1 MPDPIAAD
9 KAHCWHPFTQQ
20 EEWCA
25 PGHDPLM
32 IVRAEGVWL
41 WDSNGNRYLDGNS
54 SIWTNIHGHCRP
66 EIAEAIARQ
75 AATLDHSSYLGL
87 GHPLASELAAKLVS
101 YFPER
106 TLERVFFS
114 DNGSTA
120 VEVAL
125 KMSLQSRMQTGE
137 GNRTRFLAFDNAYH
151 GDTLGAA
158 SLGGVNRFFS
168 RFRNLGFETQFL
180 SSAADLTSIDPSTV
194 TAVVIEPL
202 IQGVNEMRPWP
213 AGMLRELREW
223 SAAHGIHL
231 ILDEVM
237 TGFGRTGTMF
247 ACQQENVIPDFLCL
261 AKGLTGGTV
270 PLAATLTA
278 VEIYVTFLGSRE
290 NAFYYGHSYTANPIG
305 CAAALASLRIFETDD
320 VLINLPEKIAHLS
333 RSLSVLSKNNA
344 VKEIRQCGLIAGI
357 ELTEGLGEKTVLA
370 ARQHGL
376 ITRNILDTVV
386 FMPPL
391 SITKGEIDF
400 AMEAL
405 ELGVRRHVAAFP
417 KGDMSPLKKSADM
430 SAHSKSIKKSADMS
444 ALSTA
449 WHHAPPHKL
458 IERGIYMVTAGSLH
472 KEHIFREP
480 ERLTLLQDHLLD
492 YAAEFGWELQAW
504 AVFSN
509 HYHFIAASPQ
519 DPETLRK
526 FLGKLHMKTAQAVN
540 QLDGTPGRKVWHQFW
555 DSRITFENSYWPRLR
570 YVQENAVRH
579 GLVHVANQYPW
590 CSAGW
595 FERTAAPAVRNRL
608 ASYKTDQLEIM
619 DDF

>member
-1 MPDPIAAD
+1 
-9 KAHCWHPFTQQ
+9 
-20 EEWCA
+20 
-25 PGHDPLM
+25 M

-41 WDSNGNRYLDGNS
+41 WDEKGNRYLDGNS

-66 EIAEAIARQ
+66 EIAEAIAKQ

-87 GHPLASELAAKLVS
+87 GHPLASELAEKLVS
-101 YFPER
+101 YFPPQ

-120 VEVAL
+120 VEAAL
-125 KMSLQSRMQTGE
+125 KMSLQSRMQTGQ
-137 GNRTRFLAFDNAYH
+137 GNRTRFIAFDNAYH

-168 RFRNLGFETQFL
+168 RFRNLGFETQFISSLEML
-180 SSAADLTSIDPSTV
+180 SSVDPTTV

-213 AGMLRELREW
+213 AGMLADLREW
-223 SAAHGIHL
+223 TKKHGIHL

-270 PLAATLTA
+270 PLAATLTTA
-278 VEIYVTFLGSRE
+278 EVYNTFLGAAE

-305 CAAALASLRIFETDD
+305 CAAALASLKIFETDK
-320 VLINLPEKIAHLS
+320 VLEGLPAKIAHLS
-333 RSLSVLSKNNA
+333 ASLEKLRATTNDIIA
-344 VKEIRQCGLIAGI
+344 IRQCGLIAGI
-357 ELTEGLGEKTVLA
+357 EFQAGLGEKIILA
-370 ARQHGL
+370 ARDHGL

-391 SITKGEIDF
+391 SATTDEIDF
-400 AMEAL
+400 AVNA
-405 ELGVRRHVAAFP
+405 LGVRRHVAAFP
-417 KGDMSPLKKSADM
+417 IGDMSPMKKSSDM
-430 SAHSKSIKKSADMS
+430 SEHSKFKKRKDIPAH
-444 ALSTA
+444 STA

-458 IERGIYMVTAGSLH
+458 IERGIYMVTAGTLH
-472 KEHIFREP
+472 KQHIFREP
-480 ERLTLLQDHLLD
+480 ERLSLLQDHLLE

-504 AVFSN
+504 AVFPN
-509 HYHFIAASPQ
+509 HYHFVAASPEN
-519 DPETLRK
+519 PETLRK

-540 QLDGTPGRKVWHQFW
+540 ELDGTPGRKVWHQFW

-570 YVQENAVRH
+570 YVQENALRH
-579 GLVHVANQYPW
+579 GLVDVASQYPW

-595 FERTAAPAVRNRL
+595 FDSTADAAVRNRM
-608 ASYKTDQLEIM
+608 ATYKTDQLEIL

>member
-1 MPDPIAAD
+1 
-9 KAHCWHPFTQQ
+9 
-20 EEWCA
+20 
-25 PGHDPLM
+25 M

-41 WDSNGNRYLDGNS
+41 WDSEGRKYLDGNS

-66 EIAEAIARQ
+66 EIAEAIAKQ
-75 AATLDHSSYLGL
+75 AVTLDHSSYLGL
-87 GHPLASELAAKLVS
+87 GHPLASELAEKLVS
-101 YFPER
+101 YFPPQ

-120 VEVAL
+120 VEAAL
-125 KMSLQSRMQTGE
+125 KMSLQSRMQTGQE
-137 GNRTRFLAFDNAYH
+137 NRTRFIAFDNAYH

-168 RFRNLGFETQFL
+168 RFRNLGFETEFVASL
-180 SSAADLTSIDPSTV
+180 EALSAADPSTV

-213 AGMLRELREW
+213 PGMLAELREW
-223 SAAHGIHL
+223 TTEHGIHL

-247 ACQQENVIPDFLCL
+247 ACQQESVIPDFLCL
-261 AKGLTGGTV
+261 AKGLTGGSV
-270 PLAATLTA
+270 PLAATLTTA
-278 VEIYVTFLGSRE
+278 EVYNAFLGGAE

-305 CAAALASLRIFETDD
+305 CAAALASLRIFETDK
-320 VLINLPEKIAHLS
+320 VLEGLPAKIAHLS
-333 RSLSVLSKNNA
+333 AALEKLRSSRNDIIA
-344 VKEIRQCGLIAGI
+344 IRQCGLIAGI
-357 ELTEGLGEKTVLA
+357 EFQAGLGEKIILA
-370 ARQHGL
+370 ARDHGL

-391 SITKGEIDF
+391 CISKAEIDF
-400 AMEAL
+400 VVNV
-405 ELGVRRHVAAFP
+405 LGVRRHVAAFP
-417 KGDMSPLKKSADM
+417 RGDMSPLKKSSDMSEHSKFKKSSDM
-430 SAHSKSIKKSADMS
+430 SAHP
-444 ALSTA
+444 TA

-458 IERGIYMVTAGSLH
+458 IERGIYMVTAGTLQKQH
-472 KEHIFREP
+472 LFRDP
-480 ERLTLLQDHLLD
+480 NRLSLLQDHLLD

-509 HYHFIAASPQ
+509 HYHFVAASPEN
-519 DPETLRK
+519 PVTLRK
-526 FLGKLHMKTAQAVN
+526 FLGKLHMKTAQTVN
-540 QLDGTPGRKVWHQFW
+540 QLDDTPGRKVWHQFW

-579 GLVHVANQYPW
+579 GLAHVASEYPW

-595 FERTAAPAVRNRL
+595 FERTADAAVRNRM
-608 ASYKTDQLEIM
+608 ATYKTDQLEIP

>member
-1 MPDPIAAD
+1 VTDPVHAD
-9 KAHCWHPFTQQ
+9 KAHCWHPFTPQDA
-20 EEWCA
+20 WCDPA
-25 PGHDPLM
+25 YEPLM

-41 WDSNGNRYLDGNS
+41 WDSQGRKYLDGNS

-66 EIAEAIARQ
+66 EIAEAIAKQ

-87 GHPLASELAAKLVS
+87 GHPLASELAEKLVS
-101 YFPER
+101 YFPPN

-120 VEVAL
+120 VEAAL
-125 KMSLQSRMQTGE
+125 KMSLQSRMQTGQ
-137 GNRTRFLAFDNAYH
+137 GKRTRFLAFDNAYH

-168 RFRNLGFETQFL
+168 RFRNLGFETQFIASMESL
-180 SSAADLTSIDPSTV
+180 PGVDPTTV

-213 AGMLRELREW
+213 AGMLAQLRGWTEK
-223 SAAHGIHL
+223 HGIHL

-237 TGFGRTGTMF
+237 TGFGRTGSMF
-247 ACQQENVIPDFLCL
+247 ACQRENVTPDFLCL

-270 PLAATLTA
+270 PLAATLTTHA
-278 VEIYVTFLGSRE
+278 VYETFLGGAE
-290 NAFYYGHSYTANPIG
+290 KAFYYGHSYTANPIG
-305 CAAALASLRIFETDD
+305 CAAALASLKIFETDK
-320 VLINLPEKIAHLS
+320 VLEGLPAKIAHLS
-333 RSLSVLSKNNA
+333 ESLEKLRATTNDIVA
-344 VKEIRQCGLIAGI
+344 IRQCGLIAGI
-357 ELTEGLGEKTVLA
+357 EFRKGLGGTVTLA
-370 ARQHGL
+370 ARDHGL
-376 ITRNILDTVV
+376 LTRNILDTVV

-391 SITKGEIDF
+391 SVTPEEIDF
-400 AMEAL
+400 GISA
-405 ELGVRRHVAAFP
+405 LGVRRHVAALDGATCRP
-417 KGDMSPLKKSADM
+417 MESSDMSEHSKFKKSLDI
-430 SAHSKSIKKSADMS
+430 SAR
-444 ALSTA
+444 STA

-458 IERGIYMVTAGSLH
+458 IERGIYMVTAGTLH
-472 KEHIFREP
+472 KQHHFRAP
-480 ERLTLLQDHLLD
+480 NRLSLLHDHLLN

-504 AVFSN
+504 AVFPN
-509 HYHFIAASPQ
+509 HYHFVAASPEN
-519 DPETLRK
+519 PETLRK

-579 GLVHVANQYPW
+579 GLVRVASQYPW
-590 CSAGW
+590 CSASW
-595 FERTAAPAVRNRL
+595 FERTADSAVRNRM
-608 ASYKTDQLEIM
+608 ATYKTDELEIP